1 MTGFFGLLLLIL
13 GSLLGASGFIMKKSP
28 ESKEMFNK
36 LIPFQGII
44 GIIMLVW
51 GIIDLFRGFEAIQFL
66 FEFSFFWGLVF
77 LLYLVVMIVLGF
89 LLGYGLL
96 SQYLLSK
103 NADAQEKADA
113 VKDKLITYQTP
124 LGFIGLCIA
133 ILFLLVELGIVTPF
147 SLY

>member
-113 VKDKLITYQTP
+113 VKDKLITYQT
-124 LGFIGLCIA
+124 LSV
-133 ILFLLVELGIVTPF
+133 LLVYVLQYCF
-147 SLY
+147 YSSN